1 MKAFNKNILREITK
15 TKSRFFSIF
24 TICAIGVGFFSGVR
38 ATGGDMKVSADKYY
52 DSHELFDLRVLS
64 TFGLTDDDAAEIAK
78 IDGVDGVFTSK
89 YTDLAMHNNESE
101 YLTRVYSWNDNAV
114 NKIDLRDGR
123 FPEAENECIVSFNKL
138 RAGLAIGDKVTM
150 EDLTNAEEFPLEH
163 TEYTIVG
170 TFDTPMFISLTQRG
184 STTIGDGSIDAFMYV
199 TESNFTQDVYTE
211 IYITSEELRGMQS
224 YSAEYEQLR
233 DEISERLEE
242 LGERRSVIRYDEVL
256 GEALEEISDG
266 EKELEQAKIDGEK
279 ELADAKAELED
290 AAQKISDGEKELE
303 DAKIQLEDGEKQLA
317 DSEKKLADAK
327 EKLDDGWNTLWES
340 KIELADA
347 ENILIDS
354 KKELDEA
361 EAELTKAESQ
371 LKDSRKQL
379 DEGQREID
387 KNRAELESGR
397 AQLEQGRA
405 ELAAGREQYEAGL
418 AEYNAG
424 LAIYEQKLAELSAAE
439 EQLKQAELL
448 YGADNPIIIQQR
460 AEIEAG
466 KAALEKTK
474 QTLDSSKQILD
485 ATEQQLTA
493 GEAELAANE
502 ETLKAGEAAL
512 EEAQAQLDEGEKQYA
527 EGLADYEKGK
537 RAFEDGQKQYIDGMN
552 AYLDGL
558 QQYNDGMAELE
569 DGQKEY
575 DEGAATL
582 AEKRADFEQGK
593 LDYESGVAELE
604 DAKQK
609 YADGLKEYED
619 GVETYN
625 REIADAEQEL
635 ADAREKIAD
644 AGKAKWY
651 VFLRDDNIGYAEYES
666 NAERINKIS
675 TIFPIFFLLV
685 AALVC
690 LTTMSRMVEE
700 QRTSIG
706 TMKALGYTN
715 GNIMRHYMTYA
726 LTAAAAGGLVGAA
739 IGLVLFPTVIIFA
752 YSMMYNIVDITY
764 LYNPDNIILSVF
776 SMVLAI
782 ALTVFFS
789 CKKALAETPAALM
802 RPKAPKA
809 GKRVLIERIGFIWNN
824 LSFFAKVSGRNLF
837 RYKRRMFMTVV
848 GIAGCTALSLTGF
861 GLKDSISDIV
871 DLQYNSIYNYS
882 GYIAIDSEITPS
894 ERNEI
899 YDALLECNPE
909 TQYTSALIKQYTVS
923 NSGTN
928 VSCYVTAVED
938 SEIFEGMVD
947 LHERISRKKLTM
959 SDGVIATEKLAK
971 LLGIKTG
978 DEITLQISD
987 GVNKTVRIAGI
998 TEHYASHY
1006 LYMSESD
1013 YKEIFGKLPVYNM
1026 VYFTNGITENE
1037 NDSFSEAM
1045 LSHDGVLSVM
1055 MKSGSA
1061 SSFSD
1066 MVKILDLV
1074 IVVLIASAG
1083 ALAFVVLYNLSNVN
1097 ITERI
1102 REIATLKVLGFY
1114 DGEVSSYVFREN
1126 IILSLMGGAV
1136 GLLLGVSLCQFVI
1149 QTAEI
1154 DEVMFGRN
1162 IHPLS
1167 FVYAFVITV
1176 IFSLV
1181 VNLIMTGVLKKISMV
1196 ESLKS
1201 VE

>member
-1 MKAFNKNILREITK
+1 MKAFNKNIIREIIK
-15 TKSRFFSIF
+15 TKSRFLSIF

-38 ATGGDMKVSADKYY
+38 ATGGDMRISADKYY

-64 TFGLTDDDAAEIAK
+64 TFGLTDDDAQSIAE

-89 YTDLAMHNNESE
+89 YTDLAMHRNEIE
-101 YLTRVYSWNDNAV
+101 YLTRVYLWNNNAV
-114 NKIDLRDGR
+114 NKVDLREGR
-123 FPEAENECIVSFNKL
+123 FPEGENECIVSFNKL
-138 RAGLAIGDKVTM
+138 KAGFEIGDKVTM
-150 EDLTNAEEFPLEH
+150 ADISGADEFPLKN

-184 STTIGDGSIDAFMYV
+184 STTIGNGSIDAFMYI
-199 TESNFTQDVYTE
+199 TESNFTQEIYTE
-211 IYITSEELRGMQS
+211 IYITSDELRQMES
-224 YSAEYEQLR
+224 YSAEYERLR
-233 DEISERLEE
+233 DEISGRLEL
-242 LGERRSVIRYDEVL
+242 LGTERSEIRYNEVL
-256 GEALEEISDG
+256 GDALEKISDG
-266 EKELEQAKIDGEK
+266 EEELAQAKIDGEK
-279 ELADAKAELED
+279 ELSDAKTELDD
-290 AAQKISDGEKELE
+290 AAQKISDGEKELYN
-303 DAKIQLEDGEKQLA
+303 AKAQLADGEKQLS
-317 DSEKKLADAK
+317 DGEKELAEAK
-327 EKLDDGWNTLWES
+327 KKLDDGWSTMWDS
-340 KIELADA
+340 KAELSSA
-347 ENILIDS
+347 EITLIDS
-354 KKELDEA
+354 KKQLDSA
-361 EAELTKAESQ
+361 KAELTKAESQ
-371 LKDSRKQL
+371 LKSGRKQL
-379 DEGQREID
+379 DEGQQEI
-387 KNRAELESGR
+387 NSRQSELENGR
-397 AQLEQGRA
+397 LQLEQGRA
-405 ELAAGREQYEAGL
+405 ELAAAREQYEAGL

-424 LAIYEQKLAELSAAE
+424 LEIFEQKQSELAAAE
-439 EQLKQAELL
+439 EQLKQAEQL
-448 YGADNPIIIQQR
+448 YGENNHAIIQQK

-466 KAALEKTK
+466 KAALEQTQ
-474 QTLDSSKQILD
+474 QTLQNSKHALD
-485 ATEQQLTA
+485 NALLQLTA
-493 GEAELAANE
+493 GEETLAANE
-502 ETLKAGEAAL
+502 QTLNAGAAELEKAQKQIVESEEKYAA
-512 EEAQAQLDEGEKQYA
+512 
-527 EGLADYEKGK
+527 GLAEYEAGK
-537 RAFEDGQKQYIDGMN
+537 AEYESGQKQYADGMK

-558 QQYNDGMAELE
+558 QQYNNGLAELE
-569 DGQKEY
+569 QAQKDY

-582 AEKRADFEQGK
+582 KDKRAEFEQGK
-593 LDYESGVAELE
+593 ADYESGAAELD

-609 YADGLKEYED
+609 YADGLKEYND
-619 GVETYN
+619 GVETFN
-625 REIADAEQEL
+625 REIADAEREL
-635 ADAREKIAD
+635 ADAREKISD

-675 TIFPIFFLLV
+675 TIFPVFFLLV

-700 QRTSIG
+700 QRTAIG

-726 LTAAAAGGLVGAA
+726 LSAAAAGGLVGAA
-739 IGLVLFPTVIIFA
+739 VGLVMFPTVIIFA
-752 YSMMYNIVDITY
+752 YSMMYNIKDITY
-764 LYNPDNIILSVF
+764 LFNADNILLSVL
-776 SMVLAI
+776 SMVAAI

-789 CKKALAETPAALM
+789 CKKVLAETPAALM

-809 GKRVLIERIGFIWNN
+809 GKRVLIERIGFIWNK
-824 LSFFAKVSGRNLF
+824 LSFFGKVSVRNLF

-871 DLQYNSIYNYS
+871 DLQYNYIYNYS
-882 GYIAIDSEITPS
+882 GYIAVDSEIS
-894 ERNEI
+894 EKDLNAI
-899 YDALLECNPE
+899 YDNMSEIDPN
-909 TQYTSALIKQYTVS
+909 TQHTSALIKQYTVS
-923 NSGTN
+923 SDKAN
-928 VSCYVTAVED
+928 VGCYVTAVED
-938 SEIFEGMVD
+938 IDIFENMVD
-947 LHERISRKKLTM
+947 LHERLSNQKLNM
-959 SDGVIATEKLAK
+959 HDGVIATEKLAK
-971 LLGIKTG
+971 LLGVKAG

-987 GVNKTVRIAGI
+987 GVNKSVKIVGI

-1013 YKEIFGKLPVYNM
+1013 YNEVFGELPVYNM
-1026 VYFTNGITENE
+1026 IYFTNSIDKSE

-1074 IVVLIASAG
+1074 IIVLIGSAG

-1114 DGEVSSYVFREN
+1114 DGEVSRYVFREN

-1176 IFSLV
+1176 VFSLA
-1181 VNLIMTGVLKKISMV
+1181 VNLIMTRGLKRISMV

>member
-1 MKAFNKNILREITK
+1 MKAFNKNIIREITK
-15 TKSRFFSIF
+15 TKSRFLSIF

-38 ATGGDMKVSADKYY
+38 ATGGDMKVSADNYY
-52 DSHELFDLRVLS
+52 DSHSLFDLRVLS

-89 YTDLAMHNNESE
+89 YTDLAMHKNENE
-101 YLTRVYSWNDNAV
+101 YLTRVYSWNNNEI
-114 NKIDLRDGR
+114 NKVDLREGR

-138 RAGLAIGDKVTM
+138 RSGLSVGDRVTM
-150 EDLTNAEEFPLEH
+150 SDLTNADEFPLVH

-184 STTIGDGSIDAFMYV
+184 STTIGDGSIDAFMYI
-199 TESNFTQDVYTE
+199 TKSNFTQDFYTE

-224 YSAEYEQLR
+224 YSAEYEKLR
-233 DEISERLEE
+233 DEISDKLEA
-242 LGERRSVIRYDEVL
+242 LGEQRSVVRYDEVL
-256 GEALEEISDG
+256 GEALEKISNG
-266 EKELEQAKIDGEK
+266 EEELEQAKIDGEK
-279 ELADAKAELED
+279 ELADAKAELDD

-303 DAKIQLEDGEKQLA
+303 DAKIEIEDGEKKLS
-317 DSEKKLADAK
+317 DGEKELADAK
-327 EKLDDGWNTLWES
+327 KKLDDGRKALLEN
-340 KIELADA
+340 KIKINDA
-347 ENILIDS
+347 EQVLIDS
-354 KKELDEA
+354 KKELDDA
-361 EAELTKAESQ
+361 EAELTKAEAQ
-371 LKDSRKQL
+371 LESSRKQL
-379 DEGQREID
+379 DEGQAEID
-387 KNRAELESGR
+387 KNRAEIENGR

-424 LAIYEQKLAELSAAE
+424 LAMYEQKLAELTAAE

-448 YGADNPIIIQQR
+448 YGADNPMIIQQK

-466 KAALEKTK
+466 KAALEQSK
-474 QTLDSSKQILD
+474 QTLDSSKLILD
-485 ATEQQLTA
+485 TTEQQLAA
-493 GEAELAANE
+493 GEAELSANE
-502 ETLKAGEAAL
+502 EKLKSGTLEL
-512 EEAQAQLDEGEKQYA
+512 EQAQKQLDDGEEQYA
-527 EGLADYEKGK
+527 KGLADYQEGK
-537 RAFEDGQKQYIDGMN
+537 AAFEDGQRLYIDGMN
-552 AYLDGL
+552 EYLDGL
-558 QQYNDGMAELE
+558 QKYNDAAAELE
-569 DGQKEY
+569 KGQNEY
-575 DEGAATL
+575 DEGAAAL
-582 AEKRADFEQGK
+582 AESRADLEQGK
-593 LDYESGVAELE
+593 ADYESGAAELE

-609 YADGLKEYED
+609 YADGVKEYED

-625 REIADAEQEL
+625 REIADAEQKL

-666 NAERINKIS
+666 NAERIDKIS

-700 QRTSIG
+700 QRTAIG
-706 TMKALGYTN
+706 TLKALGYTN

-726 LTAAAAGGLVGAA
+726 LTAAAAGGIIGAA
-739 IGLVLFPTVIIFA
+739 IGMILFPTVIIFA
-752 YSMMYNIVDITY
+752 CSMMYNIVDITY
-764 LYNPDNIILSVF
+764 LYNPDNIILSVL

-809 GKRVLIERIGFIWNN
+809 GKRVLIERIDFIWNN

-861 GLKDSISDIV
+861 GLKDSITDIV

-882 GYIAIDSEITPS
+882 GYIAVDNEITES
-894 ERNEI
+894 ERGEI
-899 YDALLECNPE
+899 YNALLEYNPD

-923 NSGTN
+923 NNGAN
-928 VSCYVTAVED
+928 VNCFVTAVED
-938 SEIFEGMVD
+938 TEIYENMVD
-947 LHERISRKKLTM
+947 LHERVSRKELTM

-971 LLGIKTG
+971 LLDVKAG

-987 GVNKTVRIAGI
+987 GVNKTVKLAGI

-1006 LYMSESD
+1006 LYMSESA

-1026 VYFTNGITENE
+1026 IYFTNGIGESG

-1055 MKSGSA
+1055 MKSGSE
-1061 SSFSD
+1061 SSFRD

-1167 FVYAFVITV
+1167 FVYSFVITV

>member
-1 MKAFNKNILREITK
+1 MKAFNKNIIREIVK
-15 TKSRFFSIF
+15 TKSRFLSIF

-38 ATGGDMKVSADKYY
+38 ATGGDMKVSADNYY

-78 IDGVDGVFTSK
+78 INGIDGVFTSK
-89 YTDLAMHNNESE
+89 YTDLAMHNKESE
-101 YLTRVYSWNDNAV
+101 YLTRVYSWNNNAV

-123 FPEAENECIVSFNKL
+123 TPEAENECIVSFNRL
-138 RAGLAIGDKVTM
+138 RAGLAVGDKVTM
-150 EDLTNAEEFPLEH
+150 ADLTGADEFPLEH

-170 TFDTPMFISLTQRG
+170 TFDTPMYISLTQRG

-199 TESNFTQDVYTE
+199 TESNFVQDVYTE
-211 IYITSEELRGMQS
+211 IYVTSEELRGMQS

-233 DEISERLEE
+233 DEISEKLEE
-242 LGERRSVIRYDEVL
+242 LGVQRSEIRYNEVL
-256 GEALEEISDG
+256 GEALEKIADG
-266 EKELEQAKIDGEK
+266 EDELAQAKIDGEK
-279 ELADAKAELED
+279 ELADAKSELED
-290 AAQKISDGEKELE
+290 AAQKISDGEKELA
-303 DAKIQLEDGEKQLA
+303 DAKAQLDDGAKQLA
-317 DSEKKLADAK
+317 DGERELADAK
-327 EKLDDGWNTLWES
+327 KELDDGWSTLWDS
-340 KIELADA
+340 KIELSDA
-347 ENILIDS
+347 ERTLIDS
-354 KKELDEA
+354 KKELDNA
-361 EAELTKAESQ
+361 LAELDKAESQ
-371 LKDSRKQL
+371 LKCVRKQL
-379 DEGQREID
+379 DESQAEVD
-387 KNRAELESGR
+387 SNRAEIEAGM

-405 ELAAGREQYEAGL
+405 ELSAGREQYESGL

-424 LAIYEQKLAELSAAE
+424 LAAYEQKLAELTAAE

-448 YGADNPIIIQQR
+448 YGADNPMIIQQK

-466 KAALEKTK
+466 KSALSQVK
-474 QTLDSSKQILD
+474 QTLDTSKQTLD
-485 ATEQQLTA
+485 AAEKQLTE

-502 ETLKAGEAAL
+502 AQLNAGAEKL
-512 EEAQAQLDEGEKQYA
+512 TEAQQQIDTAEKQYA
-527 EGLADYEKGK
+527 AGLAEYEAGK
-537 RAFEDGQKQYIDGMN
+537 ASYEDGQKQYIDGMN

-569 DGQKEY
+569 KGQKDY

-582 AEKRADFEQGK
+582 AEKREEYEQGK
-593 LDYESGVAELE
+593 ADYENGAAELE

-609 YADGLKEYED
+609 YSDGLKEYSD
-619 GVETYN
+619 GVETFN

-635 ADAREKIAD
+635 AEAREKIAD

-666 NAERINKIS
+666 NAERMNKIS

-700 QRTSIG
+700 QRTAIG

-726 LTAAAAGGLVGAA
+726 LTAAAAGGLIGAA
-739 IGLVLFPTVIIFA
+739 VGLVLFPTVIVFA

-764 LYNPDNIILSVF
+764 LYTLDNIILSVL

-789 CKKALAETPAALM
+789 CKKALAETPASLM

-861 GLKDSISDIV
+861 GLKDSITDIV

-882 GYIAIDSEITPS
+882 GYIAVDSEITQS
-894 ERNEI
+894 ERSEI
-899 YDALLECNPE
+899 YDALLEINPK

-928 VSCYVTAVED
+928 VGCYVTAVED
-938 SEIFEGMVD
+938 CEIFEKMVD
-947 LHERISRKKLTM
+947 MHERVSRRKLTM

-971 LLGIKTG
+971 LLGVKTG

-987 GVNKTVRIAGI
+987 GVNKTVKIAGI

-1006 LYMSESD
+1006 LYLSESD
-1013 YKEIFGKLPVYNM
+1013 YKEIFGKPPVYNM
-1026 VYFTNGITENE
+1026 IYFTNGITEGE

-1045 LSHDGVLSVM
+1045 LTHDGVLSVM

-1061 SSFSD
+1061 SSFRD

-1074 IVVLIASAG
+1074 IIVLIASAG

-1162 IHPLS
+1162 IHPIS
-1167 FVYAFVITV
+1167 FVYAFIITI
-1176 IFSLV
+1176 IFSLI

>member
-1 MKAFNKNILREITK
+1 MKAFNKNIIREITK

-38 ATGGDMKVSADKYY
+38 ATCGDMKVSADNYY

-89 YTDLAMHNNESE
+89 YTDLAMHNNENE

-123 FPEAENECIVSFNKL
+123 LPEAENECIVSFNKL
-138 RAGLAIGDKVTM
+138 REGLAIGDTVIM
-150 EDLTNAEEFPLEH
+150 ADLTGADEFPLEH
-163 TEYTIVG
+163 IEYTIVG

-184 STTIGDGSIDAFMYV
+184 STTIGDGSIDAFMYI
-199 TESNFTQDVYTE
+199 TESNFTQEFYTE
-211 IYITSEELRGMQS
+211 IYITSDELRGMQS
-224 YSAEYEQLR
+224 YSAEYERLR
-233 DEISERLEE
+233 DEISDRLEE
-242 LGERRSVIRYDEVL
+242 LGEQRSPIRYEEVL
-256 GEALEEISDG
+256 GEALEEIADG
-266 EKELEQAKIDGEK
+266 EEELAQAKIDGEK
-279 ELADAKAELED
+279 ELADAQAELED
-290 AAQKISDGEKELE
+290 AAREIADGEKELE
-303 DAKIQLEDGEKQLA
+303 DAKAELEDGEKRLA
-317 DSEKKLADAK
+317 DGEKELADAK
-327 EKLDDGWNTLWES
+327 AELDEGKKTLMES
-340 KIELADA
+340 KIEFNDA
-347 ENILIDS
+347 EQALIDS
-354 KKELDEA
+354 KKELDDA
-361 EAELTKAESQ
+361 KAELTKAWAQLESV
-371 LKDSRKQL
+371 RKEL
-379 DEGQREID
+379 DDGQAEID
-387 KNRAELESGR
+387 KNRAELENAGT
-397 AQLEQGRA
+397 QLEQGRA

-418 AEYNAG
+418 AEYNEG
-424 LAIYEQKLAELSAAE
+424 LALYEQGLAELTAAE
-439 EQLKQAELL
+439 EQLKQAEIL
-448 YGADNPIIIQQR
+448 YGADNPTIIQQK
-460 AEIEAG
+460 AEIEAV
-466 KAALEKTK
+466 KTALEQSK
-474 QTLDSSKQILD
+474 QTLDSSKLILEE
-485 ATEQQLTA
+485 TERQLAA
-493 GEAELAANE
+493 GEAELSASE
-502 ETLKAGEAAL
+502 EKLDSGKSEL
-512 EEAQAQLDEGEKQYA
+512 EEAQKRIDEGEKQYE
-527 EGLADYEKGK
+527 EGLADYEEGK
-537 RAFEDGQKQYIDGMN
+537 AKYEDGQKRYIDGMN

-558 QQYNDGMAELE
+558 QQYNDGAAELE
-569 DGQKEY
+569 KGQKEY
-575 DEGAATL
+575 DEGAAAL

-593 LDYESGVAELE
+593 ADYESGVTELE
-604 DAKQK
+604 DAKRK

-625 REIADAEQEL
+625 REIADAEKEL
-635 ADAREKIAD
+635 ADARGKISD
-644 AGKAKWY
+644 AGMAKWY

-666 NAERINKIS
+666 NAERIDKIAS
-675 TIFPIFFLLV
+675 IFPVFFLLV

-700 QRTSIG
+700 QRTAIG
-706 TMKALGYTN
+706 TLKALGYTN

-726 LTAAAAGGLVGAA
+726 LSAAAVGGIIGAA
-739 IGLVLFPTVIIFA
+739 IGMILFPFVIIFA
-752 YSMMYNIVDITY
+752 YSMMYNIVDITF
-764 LYNPDNIILSVF
+764 LYNPENILLSVL

-809 GKRVLIERIGFIWNN
+809 GKRVLIERIGFIWNH

-861 GLKDSISDIV
+861 GLKDSITDIV
-871 DLQYNSIYNYS
+871 NLQYNYIYNYT
-882 GYIAIDSEITPS
+882 GYIAVDSDIS
-894 ERNEI
+894 QSDLDEI
-899 YDALLECNPE
+899 YGAMLEIDPN
-909 TQYTSALIKQYTVS
+909 TKYTMALIKQYTVS
-923 NSGTN
+923 NDGAN
-928 VSCYVTAVED
+928 ADCYVTGVED
-938 SEIFEGMVD
+938 IEIYESMVD
-947 LHERISRKKLTM
+947 LHERVSGKELTLN
-959 SDGVIATEKLAK
+959 DGVIATEKLAK
-971 LLGIKTG
+971 LLGVGTG

-987 GVNKTVRIAGI
+987 GVNRTVKIAGI

-1006 LYMSESD
+1006 LYMSESA
-1013 YKEIFGKLPVYNM
+1013 YKEIFGELPVYNM
-1026 VYFTNGITENE
+1026 IYFTNSITESE

-1045 LSHDGVLSVM
+1045 LAHDGVLSVM

-1061 SSFSD
+1061 NSF
-1066 MVKILDLV
+1066 METVKILDLV

-1126 IILSLMGGAV
+1126 IILTLMGGAV
-1136 GLLLGVSLCQFVI
+1136 GLLLGVWLCNFVI

-1167 FVYAFVITV
+1167 FVYSFVITV
-1176 IFSLV
+1176 VFSLL
-1181 VNLIMTGVLKKISMV
+1181 VNLIMTRVLKKVSMV